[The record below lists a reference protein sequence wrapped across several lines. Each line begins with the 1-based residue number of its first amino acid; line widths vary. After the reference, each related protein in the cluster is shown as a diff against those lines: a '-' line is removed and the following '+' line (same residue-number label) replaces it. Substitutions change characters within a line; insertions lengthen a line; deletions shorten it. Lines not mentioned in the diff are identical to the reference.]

1 MNIHLK
7 RKSAVWLN
15 ALVLSRT
22 IAIVTFIAM
31 LGCVWASF
39 LAEPFEQEVGF
50 GTSILGYNRD
60 LLVNGRWWF
69 AAAAALCLLC
79 ALSSSITISA
89 ISELPGEGGDR

>member
-7 RKSAVWLN
+7 RKNAVLLN

-22 IAIVTFIAM
+22 ISIVTFFAM
-31 LGCVWASF
+31 LGCVWVSF
-39 LAEPFEQEVGF
+39 LAEPFEQEVGY

-60 LLVNGRWWF
+60 LFVNGRWWF

-79 ALSSSITISA
+79 ALSSSIRISA
-89 ISELPGEGGDR
+89 GGELPGEGGDR